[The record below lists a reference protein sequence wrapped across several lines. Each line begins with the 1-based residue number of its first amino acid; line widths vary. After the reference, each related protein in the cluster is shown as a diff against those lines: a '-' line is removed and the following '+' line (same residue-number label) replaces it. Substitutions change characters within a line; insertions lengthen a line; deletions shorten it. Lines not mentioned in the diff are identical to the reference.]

1 MNFQQDFTQRQSDP
15 IIYPILF
22 LTSFLLSY
30 TLMVQGVDFK
40 YQIIAVALPIIFMC
54 VVIIVGLLWGYLK
67 ELKEKKNGK

>member
-1 MNFQQDFTQRQSDP
+1 MHFQQDFTQRQSDP
-15 IIYPILF
+15 IIYPMLF
-22 LTSFLLSY
+22 LASFLLSY